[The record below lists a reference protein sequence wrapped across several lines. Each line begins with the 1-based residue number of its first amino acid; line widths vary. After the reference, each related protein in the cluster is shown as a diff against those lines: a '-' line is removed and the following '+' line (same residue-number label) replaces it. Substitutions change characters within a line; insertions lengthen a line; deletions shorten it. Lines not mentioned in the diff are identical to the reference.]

1 MTEMTEMSMF
11 DAVLSQG
18 RPFGDS
24 SYVHEQMRSAHL
36 HRLKKVA
43 DGLPAAGR
51 LLDALAGAD
60 RHREYRA
67 LGDPV
72 VRCVI
77 QQSLARA
84 TAGCEVVLPL
94 ALCEEVLDATA
105 RHLDAGTADGP
116 SEAGAPRA
124 HRLDPAAGPAWF
136 WDPLRPD
143 DAFGQAFRLLV
154 AREFTDQLCP
164 PEPSDVAV
172 LRKAAELLREILPE
186 TSRSALHHTHVIG
199 ISPGVGAWARKS
211 STSQFRMAG
220 IVFLNRRLLTNPWW
234 VAEHLLHESLHQ
246 KLYDFRHAHSL
257 LVRDVESDHGLP
269 EEVRKVKS
277 LWNSP
282 GLTGTNQWDPHRTV
296 AAFHVYVHLSLFCT
310 LAEQHAPA
318 LESAYGPVDAP
329 HPMTPGRKA
338 FERAHYLG
346 EQLRATTWPELGLA
360 GRGLTDWLSS
370 VLQALDP
377 TPPPPG
383 ATLHLLLHRYLR
395 EAEKARKALPDP
407 ALERRLATLAE
418 VEAASAQAVLV
429 ATGAPQDAAEVA
441 AALAKHAAPERG
453 AAFPQLRHFIADT
466 LTRRAPDG
474 KTLNSLAPHAPRHPD
489 DMVRDMVEA
498 SSHALATMPEIT

>member
-1 MTEMTEMSMF
+1 MTEMSAF

-24 SYVHEQMRSAHL
+24 SYVHEQMRGAHL

-43 DGLPAAGR
+43 DRLPAARR

-60 RHREYRA
+60 PHREYRV

-77 QQSLARA
+77 QQSLARV
-84 TAGCEVVLPL
+84 TAGAEVVLPL
-94 ALCEEVLDATA
+94 ALCEEILDATR
-105 RHLDAGTADGP
+105 RHLDTGTADGP
-116 SEAGAPRA
+116 SEAGATGA
-124 HRLDPAAGPAWF
+124 QRLDPVAGPAWF
-136 WDPLRPD
+136 WHPERRD
-143 DAFGQAFRLLV
+143 DAFAQALRMLV
-154 AREFTDQLCP
+154 EREFTDQICAP
-164 PEPSDVAV
+164 APADVAM
-172 LRKAAELLREILPE
+172 LRKAAGLLREILPG

-220 IVFLNRRLLTNPWW
+220 IVFLNQKLLTNPWW

-269 EEVRKVKS
+269 DDVRKVTS

-282 GLTGTNQWDPHRTV
+282 GLAGTNRWDPHRTI

-310 LAEQHAPA
+310 LAEHRAPA
-318 LESAYGPVDAP
+318 LESTYGPVDAP

-360 GRGLTDWLSS
+360 GRGLADWLTSI
-370 VLQALDP
+370 LQALDP
-377 TPPPPG
+377 ASPPPG

-395 EAEKARKALPDP
+395 EAAKARKALPDP
-407 ALERRLATLAE
+407 TLERRLAALAE
-418 VEAASAQAVLV
+418 VESASARAILE
-429 ATGAPQDAAEVA
+429 ATGTPTDG
-441 AALAKHAAPERG
+441 LAKSLASALT
-453 AAFPQLRHFIADT
+453 FPDLRHVIATT
-466 LTRRAPDG
+466 LTTLAPDG
-474 KTLNSLAPHAPRHPD
+474 YSLNSLSPHAPRRPD
-489 DMVRDMVEA
+489 DMVRDMVES
-498 SSHALATMPEIT
+498 SSHALATMREIT